1 MLGIIGTATPT
12 PAPGMISDVMTAV
25 ETGMTSMVSDLGEG
39 VAGIVPIVIP
49 IFGLII
55 AIGVIKKVVKRFSS

>member
-1 MLGIIGTATPT
+1 MVYGLIGTAT

-25 ETGMTSMVSDLGEG
+25 ETGMTSMVSDLGDA

-55 AIGVIKKVVKRFSS
+55 AIGVIKKVVRRFSS

>member
-1 MLGIIGTATPT
+1 MVLGLIGTTAT

-25 ETGMTSMVSDLGEG
+25 ETGMTSMVSDLGDG

>member
-1 MLGIIGTATPT
+1 MLGFIGATTPT